1 MRQAVCLFLMIMI
14 SVFAIGQTVS
24 YDFES
29 GNLDG
34 WTQFPEG
41 RWRATTQNVIDG
53 NFSLQHYFPEASEP
67 GDDRISKALPDWS
80 GSEGTIVWRFKI
92 SYKRDVTSAN
102 RWAFYLYA
110 NHDASEFNYSESST
124 LNGYIL
130 GVNVEPSTSDK
141 ILKLYKVIDGN
152 ISVLL
157 NTGINWAEEVGT
169 GSTSLAAIEI
179 VRSGAGL
186 FTIRLSSNGEFSNL
200 VTLGNV
206 LDDEHSFGG
215 HFGTYVKYSATQFD
229 KLYLDNISISYTPQN
244 TNDHDAQVLSPTT
257 QIVGGEISSLATS
270 PDQAVDVLSFDV
282 NDQGTAD
289 GLPTYITKLR
299 FAKVDSPNAASWPQA
314 IGGVKL
320 RGSSG
325 EIPIQAT
332 YILDNAI
339 ELEIE
344 KGDMVVGDNS
354 TEEFTLS
361 LYLSSNDVE
370 DGKEIRLRVD
380 DASHG
385 WESHHEGSAFTD
397 VFPEAVTSSAFAIVV
412 IPTHLSIAS
421 YTQPLVVNV
430 PFSVT
435 AHAADINGNLAKSFN
450 GADVVLSVLQGEG
463 TLTPAESLTST
474 AIDGVITWN
483 DISYSKKDILRL
495 KVSAN
500 DLEDGV
506 SEAIDVSNE
515 STSVANLPADQ
526 VAGGSISST
535 ISTIGKAVEVF
546 RFGVSDL
553 GAFDG
558 APTRVQQI
566 NITRPSGANMA
577 SFSGSIAGVVLK
589 ANGKV
594 IPIGNPRILTA
605 SITIPLAENAL
616 VVPDGETLE
625 VSMYIYLRTGSTVV
639 DGNVLQFMIGK
650 TSHDIVAYESGS
662 TFAPEFDEDVVS
674 SPFTIDVKAT
684 QLAFRNVPQA
694 VGLNEPFAVEVAAVD
709 DGGSLDAN
717 ATGNVTLAKNSGDG
731 WLQIPSVTVS
741 MANGVAKWD
750 GLKYSYTTP
759 EPFNLIAKSATFN
772 DVLSP
777 LIYCA
782 DRTTRLTQPETP
794 LEGGTISSLA
804 VSKDDAVEVLR
815 FGITDMGTTDNLP
828 TRVAKM
834 VFRSQEGDTD
844 MSLNRTIGGVVLYAD
859 GKEIVPL
866 STTIESSAITLSFLS
881 NGLVIPD
888 GESVELSLKA
898 FLKSG
903 GQVDGSTLSLYIPAS
918 GHGWESVVTSS
929 GFPSAWDMG
938 LFGPTMEIDVEGNSL
953 VFYEQPFITAGG
965 ESFALSIALADTYG
979 NIDMDATGSATI
991 DVDYGPGDIDVE
1003 SESVTFVDGFAQ
1015 WANVTLNA
1023 VGRYRLKVT
1032 SDQEGISQGVSQ
1044 PIWNGAALVSHI
1056 DEDFETLPLSFELSP
1071 EWSVSTI
1078 SPIEGKSSLKHGLTG
1093 VDGNSTLSIPLG
1105 IDNMGDGPLEWSFVM
1120 RNGDWDPST
1129 SNTFWFVLS
1138 SDNQSIRQGSYNGYA
1153 VGVNLTGDDD
1163 LLTLWRVT
1171 QGKTAQVVVKADFDW
1186 DEAETV
1192 YVKVTRTPD
1201 GEWSLWYQP
1210 EFNQSSLRLAGK
1222 AVDATHTA
1230 AQYCG
1235 PAFIYTAS
1243 RAGEFWL
1250 DNLVVSTATYP
1261 PTIQQARMLSLT
1273 SVDVVFSSAVDA
1285 TDAELTTNYSI
1296 TDEQGARYNV
1306 LGAFLNLDRPNR
1318 VTLRTEQLPLEELD
1332 LKIAGVKSALGTT
1345 TVNDSTIIG
1354 LGAAGTFGNVIINEI
1369 MARPSA
1375 DGGLPNVEYVELYN
1389 RTDKSISLNGWKFRG
1404 NDSYANIP
1412 NATIEPN
1419 GYIILARTSGAPL
1432 MAEFGQSVGVTS
1444 FPTLLVGGMFVGIYD
1459 NNNHLISWVE
1469 YSDTWYKDDVKK
1481 AGGFS
1486 LERIDPNNLVEGQA
1500 NWMASSDPS
1509 GGTPG
1514 RANSVVASNPDVVNP
1529 RVVEVQVIST
1539 TVFEVGFSEP
1549 MDSLSI
1555 TLANKYSIDRDI
1567 GSPLWATASGPKY
1580 NRVRLTFETPIAP
1593 REIYNLCFD
1602 GSIIDFS
1609 GNGIETS
1616 CVQIALPE
1624 EPAAN
1629 DIVINE
1635 VLFNPYAGGVDF
1647 VEIYNRSEKTFDLSK
1662 LWIANR
1668 NRTTLAL
1675 NEFYRAS
1682 ATSRLLLPNS
1692 YAVLTENIE
1701 QVEQFYYIENPDA
1714 MVHTPRLPAYPNDNG
1729 YVLLLSDAG
1738 DEVDEFAYNEKMH
1751 NTLLADVKGV
1761 SLERINPNM
1770 PTNDQSSWQS
1780 AAQTAGFATPT
1791 AKNSQ
1796 FTDPTQV
1803 NDEFELSLKVF
1814 SPDGDGFEDYVMINY
1829 ELPENGYIANIMV
1842 FDSRGR
1848 RVKRLAANMTLG
1860 TSGSIKWDGTNDGG
1874 GRVTVGAYVI
1884 FIEAFD
1890 LRGNVKRYKKTVVV
1904 ATRFR

>member
-1 MRQAVCLFLMIMI
+1 MRQTVCLFLMIMM
-14 SVFAIGQTVS
+14 SVFAFGQTVT

-29 GNLDG
+29 GNLEE
-34 WTQFPEG
+34 WTQFPDNRWEISSSNPLEG
-41 RWRATTQNVIDG
+41 VN
-53 NFSLQHYFPEASEP
+53 SLKHAPTSGA
-67 GDDRISKALPDWS
+67 DIDRISVEFPNWDAA
-80 GSEGTIVWRFKI
+80 EGTIIWRFKVRHGWDPSGTNFWTVFLSSDKNAEGMI
-92 SYKRDVTSAN
+92 SAE
-102 RWAFYLYA
+102 AP
-110 NHDASEFNYSESST
+110 
-124 LNGYIL
+124 NGYVF
-130 GVNVEPSTSDK
+130 GVNLTGTDDLLRLYRADNGSFST
-141 ILKLYKVIDGN
+141 IHT
-152 ISVLL
+152 
-157 NTGINWAEEVGT
+157 TGINWQTQITTSGVGAVEVTRTPDGEFRVRV
-169 GSTSLAAIEI
+169 STS
-179 VRSGAGL
+179 G
-186 FTIRLSSNGEFSNL
+186 
-200 VTLGNV
+200 
-206 LDDEHSFGG
+206 SFNDLQNQGSVVDLTHDIGG
-215 HFGTYVKYSATQFD
+215 HFGIYY
-229 KLYLDNISISYTPQN
+229 SYTTSAAGLLRIDDVEFTYKPTN
-244 TNDHDAQVLSPTT
+244 YNDHDAQVLNPTT
-257 QIVGGEISSLATS
+257 QVDGGAISSLATS
-270 PDQAVDVLSFDV
+270 PEQAVDVLSFHV
-282 NDQGTAD
+282 QDQGTAD

-325 EIPIQAT
+325 EVPIQNT

-339 ELEIE
+339 ELEIA
-344 KGDMVVGDNS
+344 KDDMTVGDNS

-361 LYLSSNDVE
+361 LYLSANDVE
-370 DGKEIRLRVD
+370 DGKEVRLRVD

-385 WESHHEGSAFTD
+385 WESHHEGSAFAD
-397 VFPEAVTSSAFAIVV
+397 VLPDAIVSNPFSIV
-412 IPTHLSIAS
+412 VNPTHLSIAS
-421 YTQPLVVNV
+421 YTQPLVVNA

-435 AHAADINGNLAKSFN
+435 AHAADINGNLAKTYN
-450 GADVVLSVLQGEG
+450 GGEFLLSVSQGEG
-463 TLTPAESLTST
+463 TLTPSENLTST
-474 AIDGVITWN
+474 AVDGVVTYN
-483 DISYSKKDILRL
+483 DIIYSKSDILRL
-495 KVSAN
+495 KVSGN

-515 STSVANLPADQ
+515 STSVVTLPADQ

-535 ISTIGKAVEVF
+535 ITTIGKAVEVF
-546 RFGVSDL
+546 RFGVSDP
-553 GAFDG
+553 GEFDG

-577 SFSGSIAGVVLK
+577 SYSGSIAGIVLK

-616 VVPDGETLE
+616 VVPDGQTLE
-625 VSMYIYLRTGSTVV
+625 VSMYIYFRTGSTVV
-639 DGNVLQFMIGK
+639 DGNVLRFMIGK
-650 TSHDIVAYESGS
+650 TSHDFVAYESGS
-662 TFAPEFDEDVVS
+662 TFATEFDDDVIS
-674 SPFTIDVKAT
+674 SAFTIDVKAT
-684 QLAFRNVPQA
+684 RLAFSNVPQA
-694 VGLNEPFAVEVAAVD
+694 VGLNEPFAVEVSAVD
-709 DGGSLDAN
+709 DGGSRDAD

-741 MANGVAKWD
+741 MANGVASWT
-750 GLKYSYTTP
+750 GLRYTYTTP

-772 DVLSP
+772 DVLSS

-782 DRTTRLTQPETP
+782 DRTTRLIQPETP
-794 LEGGTISSLA
+794 LDDGTISSLA
-804 VSKDDAVEVLR
+804 VTKDDAVEVLR
-815 FGITDMGTTDNLP
+815 FGIADMGTTDNLP
-828 TRVAKM
+828 TRVTKM
-834 VFRSQEGDTD
+834 VFRSQEGATD
-844 MSLNRTIGGVVLYAD
+844 VSLNRAIGGVVLHVD
-859 GKEIVPL
+859 GKEIIPL

-881 NGLVIPD
+881 DGLVVPD
-888 GESVELSLKA
+888 GESVEVTLKA

-918 GHGWESVVTSS
+918 GHGWESVVTGS

-938 LFGPTMEIDVEGNSL
+938 LFGPSMEIDVEGNSL
-953 VFYEQPFITAGG
+953 VFYEQPFITADGQ
-965 ESFALSIALADTYG
+965 SFALSIALADIYG

-1003 SESVTFVDGFAQ
+1003 SESVTFVDGVAR
-1015 WANVTLNA
+1015 WENVTLNA
-1023 VGRYRLKVT
+1023 VGRYRLKAT
-1032 SDQEGISQGVSQ
+1032 GDQEGISQGISQ
-1044 PIWNGAALVSHI
+1044 PIWNGAALVSII
-1056 DEDFETLPLSFELSP
+1056 DEDFETTPLSFDLNP

-1093 VDGNSTLSIPLG
+1093 VDGTSTLSIPLD
-1105 IDNMGDGPLEWSFVM
+1105 IENMGDGPMEWSFVM

-1138 SDNQSIRQGSYNGYA
+1138 SDNQSISQGSYNGYA

-1163 LLTLWRVT
+1163 LLTLWRVS
-1171 QGKTAQVVVKADFDW
+1171 QGKTAQSIVKADFDW
-1186 DEAETV
+1186 DEAETFL
-1192 YVKVTRTPD
+1192 VKVTRTPD

-1210 EFNQSSLRLAGK
+1210 EFNESSIRFAGK
-1222 AVDATHTA
+1222 AVDANHVVA
-1230 AQYCG
+1230 RSCG
-1235 PAFIYTAS
+1235 PVFMYTAS

-1250 DNLVVSTATYP
+1250 DNLVVSAATYP
-1261 PTIQQARMLSLT
+1261 PTIRQARMLSLT
-1273 SVDVVFSSAVDA
+1273 SVDVNFSTAVDA
-1285 TDAELTTNYSI
+1285 ADAELTTNYLI
-1296 TDEQGARYNV
+1296 IDEQGNRLNV
-1306 LGAFLNLDRPNR
+1306 LGAYLNADQPSQ
-1318 VTLRTEQLPLEELD
+1318 VTLRTEPLPLEQLN
-1332 LKIAGVKSALGTT
+1332 LKITGVKSALGTT
-1345 TVNDSTIIG
+1345 VVNDSTVIG

-1389 RTDKSISLNGWKFRG
+1389 RTDKSISFNGWKFRG

-1412 NATIEPN
+1412 DATIEPN

-1432 MAEFGQSVGVTS
+1432 MAEYGQSIGVTS
-1444 FPTLLVGGMFVGIYD
+1444 FPTLLVGGMFIGIYD

-1469 YSDTWYKDDVKK
+1469 YSDTWYQDDAKK

-1486 LERIDPNNLVEGQA
+1486 LERIDPNNLVEGIE
-1500 NWMASSDPS
+1500 NWIASSDPS

-1514 RANSVVASNPDVVNP
+1514 RANSVVANNPDIINP
-1529 RVVEVQVIST
+1529 TVVEVKVVST
-1539 TVFEVGFSEP
+1539 TEFEVGFSEP

-1555 TLANKYSIDRDI
+1555 TLANKYSIDRGI
-1567 GSPLWATASGPKY
+1567 GSPLWATTSGPKY
-1580 NRVRLTFETPIAP
+1580 NRVQLTFETPISP
-1593 REIYNLCFD
+1593 REIYSLCFD
-1602 GSIIDFS
+1602 PSIIDFS
-1609 GNGIETS
+1609 GNAIETS
-1616 CVQIALPE
+1616 CVYVAMPE
-1624 EPAAN
+1624 DPAPQ

-1668 NRTTLAL
+1668 DRTTLAL

-1692 YAVLTENIE
+1692 YAVLTENFE

-1729 YVLLLSDAG
+1729 YVLLLSDSG

-1751 NTLLADVKGV
+1751 NALLADVKGV
-1761 SLERINPNM
+1761 SLERINPNL

-1796 FTDPTQV
+1796 FTDPSQV
-1803 NDEFELSLKVF
+1803 DDEFELSLKVF

-1829 ELPENGYIANIMV
+1829 ELPEHGYIANIMV

-1860 TSGSIKWDGTNDGG
+1860 TTGSIKWDGTNDGG
-1874 GRVTVGAYVI
+1874 GRVSVGAYVV

-1890 LRGNVKRYKKTVVV
+1890 LRGNIKRYKKTVVV